1 MNLRYNIFPFSYKRL
16 LTREVKVG
24 DVGIGGHNPIR
35 IQSMTTS
42 DTQDTKSSVKQILDL
57 TNAGCEIVRLTV
69 PSMADAENLI
79 NIRNELKKINCKT
92 PLVADIHFTPT
103 VALKVVEYVE
113 KVRINPGNFADKKK
127 FAVREYTDAEY
138 KEELSRIA
146 ETFIPLVKRCKE
158 LGVAMRIG
166 TNHGSLSD
174 RIMNRYGDTP
184 AGMCESALEFI
195 RIAESEGYKD
205 IIVSMK
211 SSNPIIMVEAYRLL
225 VSKFLE
231 HDTDYP
237 LHLGVTEAGNGADGR
252 IKSSIGIG
260 SLLEDGIGD
269 TIRVSLTED
278 AVHEIPVAKRL
289 VEKYNTLFKKQL
301 EREKSIPVPP
311 AITVADNTSYS
322 EFRNPFQYER
332 FYSSPVPIGDLRIG
346 EKFPIRVETALD
358 IDTTT
363 SDSLEK
369 LVEDQSR
376 INENVKHEI
385 FSFLLQNEKELNKL
399 LILKKACKVK
409 IPFSANLGE
418 FDSRILEHSH
428 SLLQFD
434 KIVFNPFHYN
444 FRSQNFILF
453 LKSFQDRQKTCEF
466 KILAEDLSV
475 VPDLVKVLQ
484 ENRLTNIIFSLE
496 TKEILLDYRKL
507 GFLLQ
512 NSEFPILLFG
522 KFENLEDA
530 LYGASV
536 GIGGVFVDG
545 IGDAIRLVAEN
556 ANANEVLNLCFDIL
570 QATRLRTSKTEFI
583 SCPSCGRTLFDLQET
598 TARIKKATGHL
609 VGVKIA
615 IMGCIVNGP
624 GEMADADFG
633 YVGAGPG
640 KVHLYYGK
648 EIVAKGIPSEQAD
661 EKLIELIK
669 EKGMWK
675 EP

>member
-24 DVGIGGHNPIR
+24 DVGIGGKNPIR

-42 DTQDTKSSVKQILDL
+42 DTQDTKATVKQIVDL
-57 TNAGCEIVRLTV
+57 TDVGCEIVRVTV

-79 NIRNELKKINCKT
+79 NIRTELKKLNCRT

-103 VALKVVEYVE
+103 VAMKVVEYVE

-127 FAVREYTDAEY
+127 FAIREYTDIEY
-138 KEELSRIA
+138 KEELYRIA
-146 ETFIPLVKRCKE
+146 DTFIPLVRRCKE
-158 LGVAMRIG
+158 LGVSMRIG

-205 IIVSMK
+205 IVVSMK

-225 VSKFLE
+225 ASKFLE
-231 HDTDYP
+231 YDINYP
-237 LHLGVTEAGNGADGR
+237 LHLGVTEAGNGTDGR

-289 VEKYNTLFKKQL
+289 VKKYNDLFKKQL
-301 EREKSIPVPP
+301 EREKSIPVPHV
-311 AITVADNTSYS
+311 ITVSDNTSYS

-358 IDTTT
+358 IHT
-363 SDSLEK
+363 STVESLEK
-369 LVEDQSR
+369 LVEEQSK

-385 FSFLLQNEKELNKL
+385 FSFLLQNEKDLQKL
-399 LILKKACKVK
+399 LLLKKTTKLK
-409 IPFSANLGE
+409 IPISANLGA

-466 KILAEDLSV
+466 KIASEDISIV
-475 VPDLVKVLQ
+475 TELVKVLQ
-484 ENRLTNIIFSLE
+484 NNRITNIIFSLE
-496 TKEILLDYRKL
+496 TNEILMDYRKL
-507 GFLLQ
+507 AFLLQ

-522 KFENLEDA
+522 KFETLDDT
-530 LYGASV
+530 LFGASI
-536 GIGGVFVDG
+536 GIGGLFVDG
-545 IGDAIRLVAEN
+545 IGDTIRLVSEKSN
-556 ANANEVLNLCFDIL
+556 PNEVLNLSFDIL

-598 TARIKKATGHL
+598 TARIKKSTGHL

-640 KVHLYYGK
+640 KVHLYFGK
-648 EIVAKGIPSEQAD
+648 EIVSKSIPSEIAD
-661 EKLIELIK
+661 QKLIELIK

>member
-1 MNLRYNIFPFSYKRL
+1 MI
-16 LTREVKVG
+16 TREVKVG
-24 DVGIGGHNPIR
+24 DVGIGGTNPIR

-42 DTQDTKSSVKQILDL
+42 DTQDTNTTVKQILDL
-57 TNAGCEIVRLTV
+57 TEAGCEIVRVTV

-79 NIRNELKKINCKT
+79 NIRAELKKVHCRT
-92 PLVADIHFTPT
+92 PIVADIHFTPT
-103 VALKVVEYVE
+103 VAMKVVDFVE

-138 KEELSRIA
+138 KEELNRIA
-146 ETFIPLVKRCKE
+146 DIFIPLVRRCKE

-195 RIAESEGYKD
+195 RIAESEGFYD
-205 IIVSMK
+205 LVVSMK
-211 SSNPIIMVEAYRLL
+211 SSNPIVMVEAYRLL
-225 VSKFLE
+225 ASKFLD
-231 HDTDYP
+231 HDMNYP
-237 LHLGVTEAGNGADGR
+237 LHLGVTEAGNGNDGR
-252 IKSSIGIG
+252 IKSAIGIG

-278 AVHEIPVAKRL
+278 AVREIPVAKKL
-289 VEKYNTLFKKQL
+289 VEKYNDLFKKQL

-311 AITVADNTSYS
+311 AITVSDNVSFS
-322 EFRNPFQYER
+322 EFRNPFVYER
-332 FYSSPVPIGDLRIG
+332 FYSDSVPIGDLRIG
-346 EKFPIRVETALD
+346 EKYPIRVETAIN
-358 IDTTT
+358 IDNANVRY
-363 SDSLEK
+363 LENLIAEQEK
-369 LVEDQSR
+369 
-376 INENVKHEI
+376 INPNVKHEI
-385 FSFLLQNEKELNKL
+385 FSFLIQNEEELNKL
-399 LILKKACKVK
+399 LVLKKTAKIK

-444 FRSQNFILF
+444 FRSLNFILF
-453 LKSFQDRQKTCEF
+453 LKSFQDRRKTCEF
-466 KILAEDLSV
+466 KIPADDMNAIPE
-475 VPDLVKVLQ
+475 LVKILR
-484 ENRLTNIIFSLE
+484 ENHLKNYIFSLE
-496 TKEILLDYRKL
+496 TNEILLDNRKL
-507 GFLLQ
+507 AYFLQ
-512 NSEFPILLFG
+512 SSEFPILLFG
-522 KFENLEDA
+522 KFENLEES
-530 LYGASV
+530 LYKASV
-536 GIGGVFVDG
+536 GIGGLFVDG
-545 IGDAIRLVAEN
+545 IGDAIRIVSKT
-556 ANANEVLNLCFDIL
+556 ANPNQMLNLSFDIL

-598 TARIKKATGHL
+598 TARIKERTGHL

-648 EIVAKGIPSEQAD
+648 EIVSKSIPSEEAD

-675 EP
+675 DP

>member
-24 DVGIGGHNPIR
+24 DVGIGGKNPIR

-42 DTQDTKSSVKQILDL
+42 DTQYTKSTVQQIIDL
-57 TNAGCEIVRLTV
+57 TDVGCEIVRLTV

-79 NIRNELKKINCKT
+79 NIRNELKRLNCKT
-92 PLVADIHFTPT
+92 PLVADIHFTPS
-103 VALKVVEYVE
+103 VAMKVVEYVE

-127 FAVREYTDAEY
+127 FAVKEYTDSEY
-138 KEELSRIA
+138 KEELYRIA
-146 ETFIPLVKRCKE
+146 DTFIPLVRRCKE
-158 LGVAMRIG
+158 LGVSMRIG

-195 RIAESEGYKD
+195 RIAESENFKN

-211 SSNPIIMVEAYRLL
+211 SSNPIVMVQAYRLL
-225 VSKFLE
+225 ASKFLE
-231 HDTDYP
+231 YDINYP
-237 LHLGVTEAGNGADGR
+237 LHLGVTEAGNGIDGR

-278 AVHEIPVAKRL
+278 AVSEIPVAKRL
-289 VEKYNTLFKKQL
+289 VKKYNDLFKKQM
-301 EREKSIPVPP
+301 EREKSIRVPP
-311 AITVADNTSYS
+311 AITVSDNTSYS

-332 FYSSPVPIGDLRIG
+332 FYSASVPIGDLRIG
-346 EKFPIRVETALD
+346 EKYPIRVETAFD
-358 IDTTT
+358 IHTVTPE
-363 SDSLEK
+363 SLENTILTQTK
-369 LVEDQSR
+369 

-385 FSFLLQNEKELNKL
+385 LSFLLQNESDLKKL
-399 LILKKACKVK
+399 LTLKKTTKLK
-409 IPFSANLGE
+409 LPFSANLGA

-428 SLLQFD
+428 SLLQFE
-434 KIVFNPFHYN
+434 KIVFNPFYYN

-453 LKSFQDRQKTCEF
+453 LKSFQDRDKTCEF
-466 KILAEDLSV
+466 KIPAEDLSV
-475 VPDLVKVLQ
+475 VPDLIKVLQ
-484 ENRLTNIIFSLE
+484 TNKITNIIFSLE
-496 TKEILLDYRKL
+496 TNEILMDYRKL
-507 GFLLQ
+507 AFLLQ

-522 KFENLEDA
+522 KFENIEET
-530 LYGASV
+530 LYGSSV
-536 GIGGVFVDG
+536 GVGGLFVDG
-545 IGDAIRLVAEN
+545 IGDVIRLVSEN
-556 ANANEVLNLCFDIL
+556 SNPNEVLNLSFDIL

-598 TARIKKATGHL
+598 TARIKKRTGHL

-640 KVHLYYGK
+640 KVHLYFGK
-648 EIVAKGIPSEQAD
+648 TIVSKSIPSELAD